1 MTDKRSMPEIFRQLR
16 SNGYID
22 RTDILKTPDGFWL
35 IYKSLSD
42 VLAENNIFDF
52 PNSDGE
58 RLLCSKFYMEV
69 FDYEKYSFC
78 YTCNLSSVCRLS

>member
-1 MTDKRSMPEIFRQLR
+1 MDKKHLPEAFRQLQ
-16 SNGYID
+16 STGSVKES
-22 RTDILKTPDGFWL
+22 DILKTPDGFWL

-69 FDYEKYSFC
+69 FDYEKNSFC
-78 YTCNLSSVCRLS
+78 YTCNLSSDCRLS